1 MLLFLHGKQ
10 NTLVS
15 FSPSFPRPSK
25 LFLQLVPLRDLE
37 LNRRKKIIK
46 TDKNIFTDARP
57 LAHLSPGRADDLLP
71 VVLLPL
77 VAPPSAAEV
86 EATNDLEEK
95 TESKIPSLQLLLHLF
110 IVRPKKMIKFFG
122 WQGASV
128 CIGCIRLL
136 LVHRASGGTAIPLFP
151 SPAHWSNARKGGR
164 FFWRKKNKR
173 SGEEEPPFLALLLL
187 PPSSSFFPPVAIFP
201 LTKGGGKAKVPF

>member
-1 MLLFLHGKQ
+1 MVKHKIQMLLFLHGKQ

-37 LNRRKKIIK
+37 LNRGKIIK

-95 TESKIPSLQLLLHLF
+95 TESKIPSLQLLLHL
-110 IVRPKKMIKFFG
+110 IYSATKKIDKILYVS
-122 WQGASV
+122 GASGSCWCTGPV
-128 CIGCIRLL
+128 AELQSLFSPPLHTGATRL
-136 LVHRASGGTAIPLFP
+136 
-151 SPAHWSNARKGGR
+151 
-164 FFWRKKNKR
+164 
-173 SGEEEPPFLALLLL
+173 FLA
-187 PPSSSFFPPVAIFP
+187 
-201 LTKGGGKAKVPF
+201 KKK

>member
-1 MLLFLHGKQ
+1 MGKHKIQMLLFLHGKQ

-25 LFLQLVPLRDLE
+25 LFLQLVPFRDLE

-86 EATNDLEEK
+86 EATNDLED
-95 TESKIPSLQLLLHLF
+95 
-110 IVRPKKMIKFFG
+110 KKGKRD
-122 WQGASV
+122 SV
-128 CIGCIRLL
+128 I
-136 LVHRASGGTAIPLFP
+136 AIIIAPYL
-151 SPAHWSNARKGGR
+151 
-164 FFWRKKNKR
+164 
-173 SGEEEPPFLALLLL
+173 
-187 PPSSSFFPPVAIFP
+187 
-201 LTKGGGKAKVPF
+201 